1 MKINPIIKKEM
12 ITLFRS
18 NHISKGKQLGSLLM
32 TIFFNLAFL
41 SFVLGLFILFYNK
54 TNNII
59 STNGVPAPLL
69 VFILFMAIVVVSY
82 ILFFT
87 NSFSNTLYNRDDRFI
102 LRVMPLK
109 ETEILLPKLGAAYI
123 KLLSTFGLLF
133 LSLLITFGLL
143 VINNPCGYI
152 TISWWYWLVS
162 ILATLVVP
170 IIIMFFAAIL
180 SYPFHLLKEFIG
192 RHPVIQIIVS
202 IVLITLL
209 SLAYFFII
217 HLFATLVRTDS
228 LVEIL
233 RPSNCDMMYNIAQF
247 LIPVYS
253 LIAALVV
260 PNQGIQILY
269 FIIFFLVSL
278 GSLYFIVLAYY
289 RNYVK
294 VDDKFSVIKI
304 QEPTLSKYPLLKK
317 DFKLMF
323 RNTSGSVSFIVLAF
337 TSAIFSTFLAYFVGS
352 IFDTYGLNKTNPS
365 ELVNSEFDLL
375 NIAPQLYFPL
385 IVLFVTLAISVIFAS
400 ETKLFLKEKRTVSV
414 ILTMPQAFKKQI
426 LSKMFLN
433 LVLLLIVN
441 VLVFIL
447 VASIGIL
454 PIVDALILF
463 TISLFVT
470 FSSFL
475 LGVSHTL
482 SVTKSL
488 SATSDIANVSNFN
501 FVISIIFP
509 IVAFIITGGLVVGA
523 YYLGL
528 LSSMSP
534 TIIYLLVVLI
544 TGVILAFSI
553 YLFIRRS
560 KRFSKFLSEGVVGK

>member
-1 MKINPIIKKEM
+1 MLTFGILVLSKPCVYVSIGWYYWPLSIIF
-12 ITLFRS
+12 TF
-18 NHISKGKQLGSLLM
+18 ISPFFIIFIG
-32 TIFFNLAFL
+32 TIF
-41 SFVLGLFILFYNK
+41 
-54 TNNII
+54 
-59 STNGVPAPLL
+59 
-69 VFILFMAIVVVSY
+69 
-82 ILFFT
+82 
-87 NSFSNTLYNRDDRFI
+87 
-102 LRVMPLK
+102 
-109 ETEILLPKLGAAYI
+109 
-123 KLLSTFGLLF
+123 
-133 LSLLITFGLL
+133 
-143 VINNPCGYI
+143 
-152 TISWWYWLVS
+152 
-162 ILATLVVP
+162 
-170 IIIMFFAAIL
+170 
-180 SYPFHLLKEFIG
+180 SYPFHLLTGFIG

-202 IVLITLL
+202 IVIISIL
-209 SLAYFFII
+209 SLVYFLIIDTFAY
-217 HLFATLVRTDS
+217 LVRSDS
-228 LVEIL
+228 LSEIL
-233 RPSNCDMMYNIAQF
+233 RPSNCDFMKSIVDWMVPINYMILSMVNASYRIYLLVF
-247 LIPVYS
+247 
-253 LIAALVV
+253 IAALV
-260 PNQGIQILY
+260 IALSTTY
-269 FIIFFLVSL
+269 FIAM
-278 GSLYFIVLAYY
+278 GYY
-289 RNYVK
+289 HRYIK
-294 VDDKFSVIKI
+294 IDDKFSVIKL
-304 QEPTLSKYPLLKK
+304 QEPKLSKYPLLKK

-433 LVLLLIVN
+433 LILLGIVN
-441 VLVFIL
+441 IIVFIL

-454 PIVDALILF
+454 PIIDSLILF

-475 LGVSHTL
+475 FGVSHTL

-488 SATSDIANVSNFN
+488 STTSDIANVSNFN

-534 TIIYLLVVLI
+534 TIIYLFVVLI
-544 TGVILAFSI
+544 TGIFFAFSI

-560 KRFSKFLSEGVVGK
+560 KRFSRFLSEGVVGK